1 MVRLPEGI
9 RRICVVVG
17 ILINVMLIV
26 QGGDSLTEW
35 MELPPSQLAFRLG
48 AMVVIFSVP
57 FLICMV
63 FYWIKA
69 GFAKDSAR

>member
-1 MVRLPEGI
+1 MIRLPEGI

-17 ILINVMLIV
+17 ILTNVVLIV
-26 QGGDSLTEW
+26 LGGQTLPEW
-35 MELPPSQLAFRLG
+35 MELPLSQLAFRLG
-48 AMVVIFSVP
+48 AMVVIFSAP
-57 FLICMV
+57 FFICMV

>member
-1 MVRLPEGI
+1 MIRLPEGI
-9 RRICVVVG
+9 RRVCVVAG
-17 ILINVMLIV
+17 ILINVVLIV
-26 QGGDSLTEW
+26 QGGQTLSEW

-48 AMVVIFSVP
+48 AMVVIFFLP
-57 FLICMV
+57 FIACMI